1 MTLKPGQISFY
12 KPKNIW
18 AQYFGAYTS
27 SVLQKYVWVQHW
39 LYFYVGI
46 GYLWQAY
53 LIYSTAN
60 KSWST
65 GNYCQS
71 LAFDHPYLSCNDHCD
86 WKSFIN
92 ITFILQKFFWTIL
105 NLLSWNL
112 NTFTK
117 HKDWVCFLFI
127 CSFFT
132 CCFVIIFLLTL
143 STFSYCSTTCKYT
156 GWVCSLFA
164 WCFAINLCSNA
175 LHLLYLTGS
184 LKQTPKWVFYTICL
198 PCQFSWWSLNF
209 LKIRLTSAQ
218 IRISKLSKACYQ
230 NNKPLL

>member
-18 AQYFGAYTS
+18 AQYFGAYTG

-46 GYLWQAY
+46 GYLGQAY

-117 HKDWVCFLFI
+117 HKD
-127 CSFFT
+127 
-132 CCFVIIFLLTL
+132 
-143 STFSYCSTTCKYT
+143 
-156 GWVCSLFA
+156 
-164 WCFAINLCSNA
+164 
-175 LHLLYLTGS
+175 
-184 LKQTPKWVFYTICL
+184 
-198 PCQFSWWSLNF
+198 
-209 LKIRLTSAQ
+209 
-218 IRISKLSKACYQ
+218 
-230 NNKPLL
+230 

>member
-1 MTLKPGQISFY
+1 MTLKPGQIYFY

-18 AQYFGAYTS
+18 AQYFGAYTT

-39 LYFYVGI
+39 LYFYVGL

-60 KSWST
+60 KSRST
-65 GNYCQS
+65 GNYWQS
-71 LAFDHPYLSCNDHCD
+71 FAFDHPYLSCNYHCD
-86 WKSFIN
+86 WKSFFIN
-92 ITFILQKFFWTIL
+92 IIFILQKFFWTIL
-105 NLLSWNL
+105 NLFSWNL

-143 STFSYCSTTCKYT
+143 STFSYFCTTCKHT

-164 WCFAINLCSNA
+164 WCFAINLCNNA

-198 PCQFSWWSLNF
+198 PCQSSWWSLNF
-209 LKIRLTSAQ
+209 LKIRLSF
-218 IRISKLSKACYQ
+218 RLSFSFM
-230 NNKPLL
+230 